1 MNYIIHINESLK
13 KANDNKSKLNDE
25 LLNMDGMSGNMTR
38 HFYNNLLELDD
49 ARYLEIGCWKGS
61 SVCSAMYKNK
71 ADIVCIDNFSEFG
84 GPKEDF
90 LHNLNKFKGENNV
103 LFINEDYFTVDISK
117 INKRNIYLYDS
128 NHNYDSQYKAL
139 TYFYDCLDD
148 IFILIIDDWNCE
160 IIRNSTINVIND
172 LKLKNYMKKK

>member
-1 MNYIIHINESLK
+1 
-13 KANDNKSKLNDE
+13 
-25 LLNMDGMSGNMTR
+25 
-38 HFYNNLLELDD
+38 
-49 ARYLEIGCWKGS
+49 
-61 SVCSAMYKNK
+61 MYKNK